1 MGAVVCH
8 VTELGIY
15 VVIMV
20 KQKKIESGASSVYIV
35 KNKKQVS
42 TREALLSVQG
52 RPVAGHKTNE
62 RQYHFMQRGLFNMY
76 GNRLKGVAV
85 LISTTQATQGR

>member
-1 MGAVVCH
+1 MHESAFLKGTVMGAVVCH

-42 TREALLSVQG
+42 TREALLSVEG
-52 RPVAGHKTNE
+52 RPQN
-62 RQYHFMQRGLFNMY
+62 Q
-76 GNRLKGVAV
+76 
-85 LISTTQATQGR
+85 